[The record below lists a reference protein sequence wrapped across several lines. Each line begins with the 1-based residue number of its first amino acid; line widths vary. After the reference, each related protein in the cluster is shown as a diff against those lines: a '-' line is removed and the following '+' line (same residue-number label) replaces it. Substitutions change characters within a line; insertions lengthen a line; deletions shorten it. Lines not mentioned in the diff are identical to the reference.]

1 LDIFFVSCKSSIL
14 VFDQR
19 YSKVCQ
25 ELYMPIA
32 NISYLN
38 RGVASYGK
46 SSRGG
51 ITSPKRLNPQFIFSR
66 SYGTT
71 IHGDLAFWDNEA
83 QAGRWREFWLDSMYI
98 NNQLVISTDEI
109 LINAEPPFEYTYRDD
124 GFGLSISDYADAI
137 NTKLSANNLK
147 SRIYTGA
154 GNEGPIGLAAMID
167 PEEDFEF
174 NFYDIST
181 NGTPGLDPSGFFK
194 LKAVQGRIWEGVVF
208 SPGAPPILSG
218 TLYSLPSSAEP
229 YLFDACAKKIALEGA
244 PNGYGSNDGWPY
256 P

>member
-1 LDIFFVSCKSSIL
+1 
-14 VFDQR
+14 
-19 YSKVCQ
+19 
-25 ELYMPIA
+25 MPIA

-83 QAGRWREFWLDSMYI
+83 LAGRWREFWLDSMYI
-98 NNQLVISTDEI
+98 NNQLVISTDEL
-109 LINAEPPFEYTYRDD
+109 LINAEPPFSYTYRDD

-137 NTKLSANNLK
+137 NTKLSAYNLK

-154 GNEGPIGLAAMID
+154 AYQGPIGLAALID

-181 NGTPGLDPSGFFK
+181 NGTPGLDPSGYFK
-194 LKAVQGRIWEGVVF
+194 LKAVQGRIWEGTVF
-208 SPGAPPILSG
+208 SPGAPPISSG
-218 TLYSLPSSAEP
+218 VLYRLADPSDPYFFEACIKKVSLIGSPSYVSIGE
-229 YLFDACAKKIALEGA
+229 
-244 PNGYGSNDGWPY
+244 WPY